1 MLCSAVP
8 TLPESRRMFICDQIA
23 FQFTG
28 KSCECDQNS
37 VGRTSTENCHPP
49 NSTELCSDRGECVCG
64 QCKCDDQ
71 HLGVLCECRVDA
83 CPRSSDGQVGSGLAI
98 LVDQNCPILT
108 RWPRV
113 QGFLTVWALWAEH
126 CRENRGLPHWS
137 PFKKLV
143 VLQLSLDSFV
153 AIRLLWKK
161 LLYYWRTL

>member
-1 MLCSAVP
+1 MVFFFSFSECSNAEQFQNGRFYEKVLFPEVCFSSSQIPTRQMLCSAVP

-83 CPRSSDGQVGSGLAI
+83 CPRGSDGQVGSGLAI

-108 RWPRV
+108 R
-113 QGFLTVWALWAEH
+113 
-126 CRENRGLPHWS
+126 
-137 PFKKLV
+137 
-143 VLQLSLDSFV
+143 
-153 AIRLLWKK
+153 
-161 LLYYWRTL
+161 